1 MTEAGYI
8 NTLMEQLALSHPE
21 ISFKYIQNRQ
31 VKLSSSGNY
40 SVKDVIY
47 SVYGREI
54 AKALL
59 EVSYENDFMKIEG
72 FVGKPEISR
81 GNRTFENYY
90 INGRY
95 VKTRSLPRLLRMGIK
110 DWSCSIN
117 FHCFP
122 SDRNGW

>member
-54 AKALL
+54 AKRFWMFPMKMIHEDRGLCG
-59 EVSYENDFMKIEG
+59 ETGDFQR
-72 FVGKPEISR
+72 KPY
-81 GNRTFENYY
+81 F
-90 INGRY
+90 
-95 VKTRSLPRLLRMGIK
+95 
-110 DWSCSIN
+110 
-117 FHCFP
+117 
-122 SDRNGW
+122 